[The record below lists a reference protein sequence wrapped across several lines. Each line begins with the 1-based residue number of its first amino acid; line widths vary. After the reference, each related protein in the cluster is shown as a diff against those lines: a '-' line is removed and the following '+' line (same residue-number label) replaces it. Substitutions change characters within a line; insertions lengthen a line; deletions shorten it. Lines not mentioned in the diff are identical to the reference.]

1 MTRIS
6 FMAFALLILTAFG
19 LQTVSAQITIKIPDI
34 SRIKKP
40 KAEAPRSGGGDDA
53 SADDASVDDRKPNPQ
68 APPDFNANL
77 NVNDMAVAV
86 DNFESLN
93 AVRIVAK
100 SGSKYKATGVE
111 HPNHTYWYNANS
123 LYPFFDRWEFAMIS
137 NSKQASYLDPYLE
150 CYAKKHNLEL
160 IKVTGNAFHPPS
172 YNNAREMKQGL
183 QTELP
188 KLAELESLLKSKF
201 PARPNTFLNYR
212 DNPGIWEEITSNRDQ
227 YLQCAV
233 GAKES
238 LRVSESVWLR
248 AHMDDIAEKQKQVEA
263 FDPNTKRYLVSAST
277 YDYLLFAVSPRA
289 RDEWLKGANAEE
301 FKPNLDPVL
310 DALAAAA
317 AKKLPIYIPHA
328 SLFAFHNPLEERM
341 MKGEMGSLAALKIH
355 QLGLA
360 DSAWQISKNEIGI
373 PTARF
378 KRGYAWVRVP
388 TEDHPYCR
396 LYEVNIIQDYAGG
409 GTYAASYAKFLGNTL
424 FGCPAGTR

>member
-6 FMAFALLILTAFG
+6 SLGFALLMLTAFG
-19 LQTVSAQITIKIPDI
+19 LQSASAQFRIPDI
-34 SRIKKP
+34 PRIKKP
-40 KAEAPRSGGGDDA
+40 KVEAPRSGGGNDA
-53 SADDASVDDRKPNPQ
+53 PADDTPVDDQQPNPR
-68 APPDFNANL
+68 APADYNANL

-86 DNFESLN
+86 NRFQSLN
-93 AVRIVAK
+93 AVRIIAK
-100 SGSKYKATGVE
+100 SGNRYKATGVE

-123 LYPFFDRWEFAMIS
+123 LYPFFDKSEFGMIS
-137 NSKQASYLDPYLE
+137 NDSIHASYLAPYLE

-160 IKVTGNAFHPPS
+160 IKVTGNAFNPGN
-172 YNNAREMKQGL
+172 YNDAKAMKQAL
-183 QTELP
+183 QNELP
-188 KLAELESLLKSKF
+188 KLAELESMLKSKLQ
-201 PARPNTFLNYR
+201 ARPNTFLNYI
-212 DNPGIWEEITSNRDQ
+212 DNPAIWEEITSNRDQ

-248 AHMDDIAEKQKQVEA
+248 AHMDSIAEKQKQVEA
-263 FDPNTKRYLVSAST
+263 FDPNTKIYLVSAST
-277 YDYLLFAVSPRA
+277 PDYLMLAVSPRA
-289 RDEWLKGANAEE
+289 RAEWLSGDSLE

-317 AKKLPIYIPHA
+317 AKKLPIYIPNA

-341 MKGEMGSLAALKIH
+341 MKGEMGNLAAVKIH

-360 DSAWQISKNEIGI
+360 HSIWQISKNEIGI

-378 KRGYAWVRVP
+378 KRGYAWVRV

-396 LYEVNIIQDYAGG
+396 LYQVNIIQDYAGG
-409 GTYAASYAKFLGNTL
+409 GTYGASYAKFLDNTL
-424 FGCPAGTR
+424 FGCPAGAR